1 MTEAAQ
7 EDQAKDVPPLLEIRN
22 LNKTFTSGRM
32 RSRRA
37 VRAVNEVS
45 LSVLAGES
53 VSLVGESGSGKSTVA
68 RLVTRLVRPT
78 SGQILLNGQDVV
90 RAEPRGASRAY
101 RRQVQMVF
109 QDPFSSLNPVHTVRH
124 HLMRAIKIH
133 QRANSRTRDK
143 VLTKLLHDVGL
154 STVTDIERRYPH
166 ELSGGQRQRVAIAR
180 ALAANPALI
189 VADEPTSMLDV
200 SIRAGILNLLDDLR
214 RTRGVGMLLITHD
227 LASAHYSTE
236 RTLVM
241 YAGYLV
247 ESAPTEAL
255 IASPKHPY
263 SQLLVQSVPRR
274 SNAGTALPA
283 TARQDAARD
292 LPGETGCPF
301 APRCPQ
307 RLPACQTTM
316 PGVERLGDDRWVRC
330 HLFGPG
336 DPSANLGTSVAQNR
350 AKLT

>member
-7 EDQAKDVPPLLEIRN
+7 EDQAKDVPPLLEVRN

-78 SGQILLNGQDVV
+78 SGAILINGRDVV

-133 QRANSRTRDK
+133 QRANSRTRDE
-143 VLTKLLHDVGL
+143 VLAALLDDVGL
-154 STVTDIERRYPH
+154 STVAGIERRYPH

-214 RTRGVGMLLITHD
+214 RNRGVGMLLITHD
-227 LASAHYSTE
+227 LASAHYSTK

-247 ESAPTEAL
+247 ESAPVDAL

-274 SNAGTALPA
+274 SNAGTALPT
-283 TARQDAARD
+283 TARQDVVRD
-292 LPGETGCPF
+292 LPAETGCPF
-301 APRCPQ
+301 APRCPR
-307 RLPACQTTM
+307 RLPVCQTAM
-316 PGVERLGDDRWVRC
+316 PGVERLGDDRWIRC

-336 DPSANLGTSVAQNR
+336 DPAANLGMSVAQNR